1 MPDATGVSPHETGVP
16 GPWGTRPLPRSALPP
31 VGDPD
36 LRGPL
41 RFVWWLITEQ
51 PWRVL
56 RGAFYG
62 TLWMVGLVFPP
73 YLLARA
79 IDDGLRA
86 GNFRAL
92 LLWAGITA
100 AVAVVTAIVSIL
112 RHRTM
117 FLVRTDAAHR
127 TMRAITRH
135 STVLGASLSRRVSS
149 GELSTVQA
157 GDVLRIAHILTM
169 TGPGVGAVIA
179 YAGVSVLLFTI
190 SPLIAVIVVLGVP
203 VLAVVIGPLM
213 GRLHGRQTVYREHQG
228 QTTALAADIVS
239 GLRVLCG
246 IGGKAH
252 FARRYE
258 ERSGE
263 LLRQGHR
270 VSETTSWF
278 HAVSACLPVIFLGA
292 VTWVAARLAVTGQ
305 ITVGE
310 TVAVYAYVAILIL
323 PVFFLIEGASAMVEG
338 MVSVRRALDLLTLR
352 PPTTGS
358 GADRPGPAEGS
369 ELVEPDSGVTVPPG
383 LTTALVS
390 ADSRHTAAVVD
401 RLGRYT
407 ASGTSWGGLPL
418 RDLALDEVRH
428 RIMVSDN
435 DAYLFAGTL
444 REVLDPHG
452 TRGDTE
458 IHSALHVA
466 GADDVVTSLPDGLDS
481 AVEAQGRNLSGGQRQ
496 RVRLARALLA
506 DPEVL
511 LLVEPTSAVDAHTES
526 TIAERLHRARAG
538 RTTVVAGTSPLL
550 LDRADRVVLL
560 VSGEVAAVGTHGE
573 LLAERPDYRSLV
585 FRGDPGEE
593 TPHE

>member
-1 MPDATGVSPHETGVP
+1 MTETTGVP
-16 GPWGTRPLPRSALPP
+16 GPWGTRPLLRSALPP
-31 VGDPD
+31 TGDPD

-41 RFVWWLITEQ
+41 HYVWWLIASQ

-56 RGAFYG
+56 RGSFYG
-62 TLWMVGLVFPP
+62 TLWMLGLVFPP

-86 GNFRAL
+86 EDSHAL
-92 LLWAGITA
+92 VLWAGIA
-100 AVAVVTAIVSIL
+100 AVAAVATATVSIL

-117 FLVRTDAAHR
+117 SLVRTDAAHR
-127 TMRAITRH
+127 TMRVLTRH

-157 GDVLRIAHILTM
+157 SDVLRIANILTL
-169 TGPGVGAVIA
+169 TGPGVGSVVA

-190 SPLIAVIVVLGVP
+190 SPLLAVIVVLGVP
-203 VLAVVIGPLM
+203 VLAAVVGPLM
-213 GRLHGRQTVYREHQG
+213 GRLHGHQTVYREHQG
-228 QTTALAADIVS
+228 RTTALAADIVS

-246 IGGKAH
+246 IGGREH

-258 ERSGE
+258 DRSRE
-263 LLRQGHR
+263 LLHQGYR

-278 HAVSACLPVIFLGA
+278 HAVSACLPVVFLGA
-292 VTWVAARLAVTGQ
+292 VTWVAARLAVDGQ

-323 PVFFLIEGASAMVEG
+323 PVFFLIEGASAVIEG
-338 MVSVRRALDLLTLR
+338 LVSVRRTLRLLTLD
-352 PPTTGS
+352 PPPTGS
-358 GADRPGPAEGS
+358 GRDLPGPEEGA
-369 ELVEPDSGVTVPPG
+369 ELVEPVSGVRVPPG

-390 ADSRHTAAVVD
+390 ADTGAADVVD

-407 ASGTSWGGLPL
+407 ASDTRWGGIPL
-418 RDLALDEVRH
+418 RDVEIGEVR
-428 RIMVSDN
+428 RRVLVSDN
-435 DAYLFAGTL
+435 ESYLFAGAL

-452 TRGDTE
+452 DHTDAE
-458 IHSALHVA
+458 IGTALHVA
-466 GADDVVTSLPDGLDS
+466 GADDVVTSMPDGLDS
-481 AVEAQGRNLSGGQRQ
+481 AVEPQGRNLSGGQRQ
-496 RVRLARALLA
+496 RVRLARALLF

-526 TIAERLHRARAG
+526 TIAERLHEARSG

-550 LDRADRVVLL
+550 LDRADLVVLL
-560 VSGEVAAVGTHGE
+560 VDGRVTAVGTHGE
-573 LLAERPDYRSLV
+573 LLDRPDYRTLV
-585 FRGDPGEE
+585 FRGASDDENGRGGADDEG
-593 TPHE
+593 TPR

>member
-1 MPDATGVSPHETGVP
+1 MPGATDVAPGATDVP

-31 VGDPD
+31 VGEPD

-41 RFVWWLITEQ
+41 RFVWWLIAEQ

-56 RGAFYG
+56 RGTLYS
-62 TLWMVGLVFPP
+62 TLWMAGLVFPP
-73 YLLARA
+73 YVLARA

-86 GNFRAL
+86 ENPRAL
-92 LLWAGITA
+92 FLWAGTAA
-100 AVAVVTAIVSIL
+100 AVAVATAAVSIL

-117 FLVRTDAAHR
+117 SLIRMDAAHR

-135 STVLGASLSRRVSS
+135 STVLGSSLSRRVSS

-157 GDVLRIAHILTM
+157 GDVLRIANILTM

-190 SPLIAVIVVLGVP
+190 SPLLAAVVVLGVP

-213 GRLHGRQTVYREHQG
+213 GRLHGRQSVYREHQG
-228 QTTALAADIVS
+228 HTTALAADIVS

-252 FARRYE
+252 FGRRYGD
-258 ERSGE
+258 RSGE
-263 LLRQGHR
+263 LLRQGYR

-278 HAVSACLPVIFLGA
+278 HAVSACLPVVFLGA

-323 PVFFLIEGASAMVEG
+323 PVFFLIEGASSMVEG
-338 MVSVRRALDLLTLR
+338 LVSIRRALDLLTFR
-352 PPTTGS
+352 PPDTGS
-358 GADRPGPAEGS
+358 GEDRPGPAEGS
-369 ELVEPDSGVTVPPG
+369 ELVEPASGVSVPPG

-390 ADSRHTAAVVD
+390 ADSHHTADVVD

-407 ASGTSWGGLPL
+407 ASDTNWGGTPL

-428 RIMVSDN
+428 RILVSDN
-435 DAYLFAGTL
+435 DAYLFAGSL

-452 TRGDTE
+452 TRDDTE

-466 GADDVVTSLPDGLDS
+466 GADDVVASMPDGLDS
-481 AVEAQGRNLSGGQRQ
+481 AVEPQGRNLSGGQRQ

-526 TIAERLHRARAG
+526 TIAERLHEARAG
-538 RTTVVAGTSPLL
+538 RTTVVAGASPLL

-560 VSGEVAAVGTHGE
+560 VAGKAAAVGTHGD
-573 LLAERPDYRSLV
+573 LLAERPDYRALV
-585 FRGDPGEE
+585 LRGDPDEE
-593 TPHE
+593 SLSG

>member
-1 MPDATGVSPHETGVP
+1 MPEPTGVP

-31 VGDPD
+31 VGTPD
-36 LRGPL
+36 LRG
-41 RFVWWLITEQ
+41 RFRFMWWLIACQ

-56 RGAFYG
+56 RGSLYS
-62 TLWMVGLVFPP
+62 TLWMIGLVFPP
-73 YLLARA
+73 YLLSRA

-86 GNFRAL
+86 ENPRAL
-92 LLWAGITA
+92 VLWAGITA
-100 AVAVVTAIVSIL
+100 VVAVVTAAVSIL

-117 FLVRTDAAHR
+117 SVIRMDAAHR

-135 STVLGASLSRRVSS
+135 STVLGSSLSRRVSS

-157 GDVLRIAHILTM
+157 ADVLRIAHILTM
-169 TGPGVGAVIA
+169 TGPGVGAVIG

-190 SPLIAVIVVLGVP
+190 SPLLAAVVVLGVP

-228 QTTALAADIVS
+228 RTTALAADIVS

-258 ERSGE
+258 ERSRE
-263 LLRQGHR
+263 LLHQGYR

-323 PVFFLIEGASAMVEG
+323 PVFFLIEGASAVVEG
-338 MVSVRRALDLLTLR
+338 LVSVRRALDLLTLQ
-352 PPTTGS
+352 PSPTGS
-358 GADRPGPAEGS
+358 GKDRPGPREGS
-369 ELVEPDSGVTVPPG
+369 ELVEPGSGVSVPPG
-383 LTTALVS
+383 RTTALVS
-390 ADSRHTAAVVD
+390 ADTRHSADVVD

-407 ASGTSWGGLPL
+407 ASDALWGGVPL

-428 RIMVSDN
+428 RILVSDN
-435 DAYLFAGTL
+435 DAYLFAGSL

-458 IHSALHVA
+458 IHSSLHVA
-466 GADDVVTSLPDGLDS
+466 GADDVVTSMPDGLDS
-481 AVEAQGRNLSGGQRQ
+481 AIEPQGRNLSGGQRQ

-526 TIAERLHRARAG
+526 TIAERLHEARTG

-560 VSGEVAAVGTHGE
+560 VAGEVAAVGTHGE
-573 LLAERPDYRSLV
+573 LLTGRPDYRALV
-585 FRGDPGEE
+585 FRGALNGENGE
-593 TPHE
+593 GNPE